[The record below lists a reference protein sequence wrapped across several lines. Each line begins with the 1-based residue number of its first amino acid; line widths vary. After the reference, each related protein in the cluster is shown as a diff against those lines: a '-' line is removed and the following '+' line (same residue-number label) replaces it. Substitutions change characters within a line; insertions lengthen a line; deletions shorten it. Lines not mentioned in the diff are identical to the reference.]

1 VLKDGHTLELDGEA
15 EGTIFDERVAEQLVS
30 FLNKFEEMDR
40 LLLSMNID
48 IMDCN
53 LQEVFK

>member
-1 VLKDGHTLELDGEA
+1 VLKDGHTLELDGEVA
-15 EGTIFDERVAEQLVS
+15 GTIFDEHVGEQLVS